1 MRLPAGPYPML
12 APEWNKKIGSFMC
25 VQPGPRA

>member
-1 MRLPAGPYPML
+1 MGAGSYPML

-25 VQPGPRA
+25 VEPGA